1 MLGGMSLRDVKR
13 ARTRQAIVAAATELF
28 ERHGYE
34 QTTIADIAAAA
45 EIGTRTFFG
54 YFASKEDVLFPET
67 DRRLEA
73 AIRAIAQRAPG
84 DRPAEVLLRALTIV
98 GEDSDDLSGRL
109 AALRLRFIAEIP
121 SVRGKGLQTQ
131 MDMQQELARHL
142 AAAYPD
148 ELDPVLAGALVGA
161 FVGAVTGALHALL
174 GDDGPDGTNHD
185 PAVVQKA
192 VEHATSV
199 ALRPWIA
206 HDVRQIGDPNV

>member
-1 MLGGMSLRDVKR
+1 MSLREIKR
-13 ARTRQAIVAAATELF
+13 ARTRQAIVAAATDLF
-28 ERHGYE
+28 ERDGYE

-54 YFASKEDVLFPET
+54 YFASKEDLLFPET
-67 DRRLEA
+67 DARLRA
-73 AIRAIAQRAPG
+73 AVQAVEQRAPG
-84 DRPAEVLLRALTIV
+84 DRPAEVLLRALSLV

-121 SVRGKGLQTQ
+121 SVRGRALQTQ
-131 MDMQQELARHL
+131 MDMQQELARRL

-148 ELDPVLAGALVGA
+148 ELDPIVAAALVGA

-174 GDDGPDGTNHD
+174 GESGPEDADRD

-206 HDVRQIGDPNV
+206 HDVRQNGDPDV